1 MSKIK
6 KFFYKRSILFLLIG
20 GVLIALAFLTQYYPA
35 QTDITANAS
44 NTLSDRSQKLLKTL
58 DTPVMIVAYIPMA
71 SPTRQPI
78 NQLIKRYQQHKYD
91 LSIIFK
97 DPQQELAAVKKFNIG
112 KQGLIIVKYK
122 GRIEKITFLD
132 ESSLTNALLQLS
144 SSSERWIS
152 FLTGHGERYASGKA
166 NFDLGLFSQALA
178 HRNIKTQSL
187 DLVQIEKIPDN
198 TALLVLSTPSIPLL
212 SGEINLIK
220 NYLDKGGN
228 LLLLTDPD
236 DRFLTEILQKLGVS
250 QHKGSII
257 DNSSGLYGIDDHSF
271 VLVSDYNR
279 HPITKGMKTI
289 TVYPQAA
296 ALTITQKTEFF
307 AEPFLK
313 TLDQAQINKTKGSL
327 TVGIA
332 LTRNLKQGTQQRIA
346 VLGDGD
352 FLSNTFLGNVGNLE
366 LGLRLFNW
374 LIHDDQFIEIP
385 LKTAKDKQLILS
397 TFSIAIMGFGFLFI
411 LPLSLI
417 AIGFFIGYRRKN
429 L

>member
-6 KFFYKRSILFLLIG
+6 IFLRKRSISLLLIG
-20 GVLIALAFLTQYYPA
+20 LLLSTLAFLTQHYSA
-35 QTDITANAS
+35 QIDISANAS
-44 NTLSDRSQKLLKTL
+44 NTLSPRSQQLLNTL
-58 DTPVMIVAYIPMA
+58 DSPVNITAYIPVSA
-71 SPTRQPI
+71 PI
-78 NQLIKRYQQHKYD
+78 RPQISQLILRYQQHKKD
-91 LSIIFK
+91 ISFVFI
-97 DPQQELAAVKKFNIG
+97 DPQHDLKAAKSLNIG
-112 KQGLIIVKYK
+112 KQGLIVVHYK

-132 ESSLTNALLQLS
+132 ESSLSNALLQLS
-144 SSSERWIS
+144 VSSERWVS
-152 FLTGHGERYASGKA
+152 FLTGHGERHASGKA
-166 NFDLGLFSQALA
+166 NFDLGLLSQELA
-178 HRNIKTQSL
+178 RRNIKTQSL
-187 DLVQIEKIPDN
+187 DLIQIEKIPDN

-212 SGEINLIK
+212 SGEIDLIQ
-220 NYLDKGGN
+220 NYITQGGN

-236 DRFLTEILQKLGVS
+236 DRFLNEILQKLGVG
-250 QHKGSII
+250 QQKGAIV
-257 DNSSGLYGIDDHSF
+257 DNSSRLYGIDDDSF

-289 TVYPQAA
+289 TVYPQTA

-313 TLDQAQINKTKGSL
+313 TVDQTTKGSL
-327 TVGIA
+327 TLGMV

-374 LIHDDQFIEIP
+374 LLHDDQFIEIP

-397 TFSIAIMGFGFLFI
+397 TFSIAVMGFGFLFI

-429 L
+429 S

>member
-6 KFFYKRSILFLLIG
+6 IFLRKRSISLLLIG
-20 GVLIALAFLTQYYPA
+20 LLLSTLAFLTQHYSA
-35 QTDITANAS
+35 QIDISANAS
-44 NTLSDRSQKLLKTL
+44 NTLSPRSQQLLNTL
-58 DTPVMIVAYIPMA
+58 DSPVNITAYIPVSA
-71 SPTRQPI
+71 PI
-78 NQLIKRYQQHKYD
+78 RPQISQLILRYQQHKKD
-91 LSIIFK
+91 ISFVFI
-97 DPQQELAAVKKFNIG
+97 DPQHDLKAAKSLNIG
-112 KQGLIIVKYK
+112 KQGLIVVHYK

-132 ESSLTNALLQLS
+132 ESSLSNALLQLS
-144 SSSERWIS
+144 VSSERWVS
-152 FLTGHGERYASGKA
+152 FLTGHGERHASGKA
-166 NFDLGLFSQALA
+166 NFDLGLLSQELA
-178 HRNIKTQSL
+178 RRNIKTQSL

>member
-6 KFFYKRSILFLLIG
+6 IFLRKRSISLLLIG
-20 GVLIALAFLTQYYPA
+20 LLLSTLAFLTQHYSA
-35 QTDITANAS
+35 QIDISANAS
-44 NTLSDRSQKLLKTL
+44 NTLSPRSQQLLNTL
-58 DTPVMIVAYIPMA
+58 DSPVNITAYIPVSA
-71 SPTRQPI
+71 PI
-78 NQLIKRYQQHKYD
+78 RPQISQLILRYQQHKKD
-91 LSIIFK
+91 ISFVFI
-97 DPQQELAAVKKFNIG
+97 DPQHDLKAAKSLNIG
-112 KQGLIIVKYK
+112 KQGLIVVHYK

-132 ESSLTNALLQLS
+132 ESSLSNALLQLS
-144 SSSERWIS
+144 VSSERWVS
-152 FLTGHGERYASGKA
+152 FLTGHGERHASGKA
-166 NFDLGLFSQALA
+166 NFDLGLLSQELA
-178 HRNIKTQSL
+178 RRNIKTQSL
-187 DLVQIEKIPDN
+187 DLIQIEKIPDN

-212 SGEINLIK
+212 SGEIDLIQ
-220 NYLDKGGN
+220 NYITQGGN

-236 DRFLTEILQKLGVS
+236 DRFLNEILQKLGVG
-250 QHKGSII
+250 QQKGAIV
-257 DNSSGLYGIDDHSF
+257 DNSSRLYGIDDDSF

-289 TVYPQAA
+289 TVYPQTA

-313 TLDQAQINKTKGSL
+313 TVDQTTKGSL
-327 TVGIA
+327 TLGMV

-374 LIHDDQFIEIP
+374 LLHDDQFIEIP

-429 L
+429 S